1 MSYWKSEA
9 EWLDWIEMGACVWRE
24 SARERASEREGER
37 ASERERERG
46 RETASERETVA
57 LRLYENHCGL
67 KALERP

>member
-37 ASERERERG
+37 ARER
-46 RETASERETVA
+46 ASEREKGGER
-57 LRLYENHCGL
+57 LR
-67 KALERP
+67 ARERLWP